1 MPKPVEKFGTS
12 IRKQVA
18 LDEYFFSTV
27 VLRTGRAKQEMIGAS
42 YTARL
47 MDA

>member
-12 IRKQVA
+12 IRKQVV
-18 LDEYFFSTV
+18 LSEYFFNTV
-27 VLRTGRAKQEMIGAS
+27 ALPTGRAKQEMIGAS